1 MITLNMS
8 TNPATAQLEG
18 FPERGEDKLFR
29 STKWCR
35 WSGGGGVAFLLGIEV
50 GHGSV
55 TSDPLFSGLISEEGT
70 CNHITSP
77 QSSGSPLGGADGYN
91 KP

>member
-1 MITLNMS
+1 MS

-55 TSDPLFSGLISEEGT
+55 TSDPLFSGLVSEEGLVT
-70 CNHITSP
+70 TSP
-77 QSSGSPLGGADGYN
+77 PHSLPGA
-91 KP
+91 P